1 MPIIYRYDNDNSM
14 FREYDFGF
22 DVKAQIECG
31 FQSILLYNFPLDHQ
45 DEGYFNSS
53 SLTYLK
59 REYVKRFGS
68 NHNHKTF
75 TLRCGFDNANSGDRK
90 VIAMEQIAVSDY
102 GFPRTIQRI
111 NTSDGNKVDFNASVD
126 GKFNRRMK

>member
-1 MPIIYRYDNDNSM
+1 MT
-14 FREYDFGF
+14 FKEYDFGF

-31 FQSILLYNFPLDHQ
+31 FQSNLLYNFPLDHQ
-45 DEGYFNSS
+45 NEGFFNFS

-75 TLRCGFDNANSGDRK
+75 ILRCGFDNANNQNRK
-90 VIAMEQIAVSDY
+90 IIGMEQITVSDY
-102 GFPRTIQRI
+102 GFPRNIYRS
-111 NTSDGNKVDFNASVD
+111 NTLNDNKVDFNESVD
-126 GKFNRRMK
+126 GKFNLRMKQ